1 MCTKN
6 KREKLEPLTEIE
18 KALAEQYHECVYM
31 FLRMNHYPIE
41 EFYDIAIIG
50 FLKGVQKYCRTP
62 ELQEKYAV
70 STICMYKMKNAVS
83 IHFRGQNALK
93 RKPVGGFVSLDAEYD
108 NVNSSRKGNTL
119 KDCIGIDSFED
130 DIFYNEMVTEFLNS
144 LSERQHQIVTMRLNG
159 YTHAEIGSHMNVCSR
174 TINRELKKI
183 RNILTE
189 RCGC

>member
-1 MCTKN
+1 MIMST
-6 KREKLEPLTEIE
+6 
-18 KALAEQYHECVYM
+18 
-31 FLRMNHYPIE
+31 
-41 EFYDIAIIG
+41 
-50 FLKGVQKYCRTP
+50 
-62 ELQEKYAV
+62 AV
-70 STICMYKMKNAVS
+70 
-83 IHFRGQNALK
+83 
-93 RKPVGGFVSLDAEYD
+93 E
-108 NVNSSRKGNTL
+108 GNTL